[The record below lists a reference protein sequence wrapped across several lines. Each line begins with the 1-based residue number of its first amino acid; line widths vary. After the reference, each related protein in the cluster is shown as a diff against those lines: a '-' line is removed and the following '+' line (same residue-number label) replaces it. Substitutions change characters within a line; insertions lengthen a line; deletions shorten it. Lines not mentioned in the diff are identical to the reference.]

1 MYAREKRGQT
11 KKTNGDSN
19 KKQNREK
26 SADENECN
34 REKA

>member
-26 SADENECN
+26 SANEK
-34 REKA
+34 RM